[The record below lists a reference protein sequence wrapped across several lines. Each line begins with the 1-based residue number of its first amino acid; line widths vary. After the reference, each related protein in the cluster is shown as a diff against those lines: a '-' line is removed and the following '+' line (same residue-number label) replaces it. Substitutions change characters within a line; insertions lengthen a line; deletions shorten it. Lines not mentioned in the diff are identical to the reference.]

1 MSENLPF
8 RTVGQVLT
16 TYLILERGEEI
27 YFIDQHAAHERILYN
42 NIMSNISKSQ
52 KLLVPYELETQNVQD
67 DSYLESIKD
76 SLEQAGFKIKNCG
89 NGKWQILEV
98 QERWTGTE
106 SELQKII
113 LDDKIAPD
121 KILSHIA
128 ATTACKAAIKDGY
141 YLDEQTAA
149 ELAEKAL
156 NLEDPHCPHG
166 RPIWTAI
173 TKDKLFELVRRTE

>member
-1 MSENLPF
+1 MSRQDLKSKTAETEALP
-8 RTVGQVLT
+8 
-16 TYLILERGEEI
+16 
-27 YFIDQHAAHERILYN
+27 
-42 NIMSNISKSQ
+42 
-52 KLLVPYELETQNVQD
+52 
-67 DSYLESIKD
+67 D
-76 SLEQAGFKIKNCG
+76 SLSLI
-89 NGKWQILEV
+89 
-98 QERWTGTE
+98 RWTGTE

-113 LDDKIAPD
+113 LDDKIAPN